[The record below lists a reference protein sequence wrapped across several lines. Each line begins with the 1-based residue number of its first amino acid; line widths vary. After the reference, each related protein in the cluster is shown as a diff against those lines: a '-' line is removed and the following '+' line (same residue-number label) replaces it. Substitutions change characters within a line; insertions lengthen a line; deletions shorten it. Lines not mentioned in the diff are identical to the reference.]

1 MPPILSIRNLTVD
14 VAGREGLARVIHA
27 VNLDIAAGETLGVV
41 GESGCGKSLT
51 WLAALKLQ
59 APAMRVRG
67 QVFLDDA
74 NILELDDEAMS
85 RIRGRR
91 ISMIFQDPSASLN
104 PVRTIGYQIGEVLA
118 RHRGLSGGALTQ
130 EARRLLE
137 SVGIADAPNRLR
149 QYPHEFSGGMNQR
162 AMIAMALAGAPDIL
176 IADEPTTALDVTIQA
191 QILELLRQIQRET
204 GMAVVLISHD
214 LGVVSEICERIAV
227 MYAGRIVELAET
239 KDLFMRP
246 VHPYTRGLLAAF
258 PDVEKPKRKLST
270 IPGAVPGPGEIPQG
284 CPFLPRCADKVS
296 ECGQV
301 VPELA
306 SVGPRQFAACLRPGQ
321 ERAVIF
327 GAGSMCVE
335 GAGR

>member
-1 MPPILSIRNLTVD
+1 MSPILSIRNLTVD

-27 VNLDIAAGETLGVV
+27 VSLDITAGETLGIV

-59 APAMRVRG
+59 SQAMRIQG

-74 NILELDDEAMS
+74 NILDLDDQAMS

-91 ISMIFQDPSASLN
+91 IAMIFQDPSASLN
-104 PVRTIGYQIGEVLA
+104 PVRTIGYQIGEVLT
-118 RHRGLSGGALTQ
+118 RHRGLSGGAIASETQ
-130 EARRLLE
+130 RLLE

-162 AMIAMALAGAPDIL
+162 AMIAMALAGRPDIL

-204 GMAVVLISHD
+204 GMAIVLISHD
-214 LGVVSEICERIAV
+214 LGVVSDICERIAV
-227 MYAGRIVELAET
+227 MYAGRIVEMADTESI
-239 KDLFMRP
+239 FSRP
-246 VHPYTRGLLAAF
+246 SHPYTRGLLAAF
-258 PDVEKPKRKLST
+258 PDVERPKRKLST
-270 IPGAVPGPGEIPQG
+270 IPGAVPGPGEVPQG

-301 VPELA
+301 VPAFA
-306 SVGPRQFAACLRPGQ
+306 SVAPRHFAACHRSGQ
-321 ERAVIF
+321 
-327 GAGSMCVE
+327 GAGL
-335 GAGR
+335 